1 MISWAKSP
9 TTHQTAPTG
18 PRGPSCSTSLPSAPA
33 SVTICDSTSRSVSAP
48 SHLEAPTPWKGGV
61 EKTRKRG
68 ERPGKKTREG
78 KKKKGRS
85 QLTGPSLDA
94 NLSTTLINEFPCRPH
109 WTKNT
114 RDIFTQALK
123 NLDQDVSL
131 KSATKHATPFHPPPP
146 PGYFHFSRHP
156 CCIHSNV
163 FHKSPIKS
171 S

>member
-68 ERPGKKTREG
+68 ERPGKKTREE
-78 KKKKGRS
+78 KKKGRS

-114 RDIFTQALK
+114 RDIFTKALK

-131 KSATKHATPFHPPPP
+131 KSATKHATPFTPPPP
-146 PGYFHFSRHP
+146 DISISAATHVAFIATFFHT
-156 CCIHSNV
+156 
-163 FHKSPIKS
+163 SPIQS